1 MMTNQEVFDLGV
13 KMGVDA
19 DPRGIKGV
27 QKYLKK
33 IQKYYDDLKPSEK
46 KYYDTSKL
54 TNPFP
59 DSGVHVDDGKTK
71 VKRVMAGIDIGPSDI
86 LLASQLA
93 ERGKKIDLVIAH
105 HPIGKAMASL
115 HEVME
120 MSVEMYEAMGV
131 PVHLIEKI
139 SEDRA
144 RDVGHFF
151 HAMNQ
156 YQAINMAEILGVNL
170 INTHTITDNLV
181 DNFLRRYFEKT
192 KPETVGDL
200 MESLLEI
207 EEYSIAKKM
216 GFGPMLCAGSPSYR
230 VGKYILEMT
239 GGTEPSPKLYQHL
252 SHSGISTVV
261 GMHMKAE
268 HLQKVSEVQM
278 NVVIAGHISSD
289 SLGMN
294 LYLDELEKK
303 GIEVV
308 PCSGLIR
315 VSRVKKNKK

>member
-1 MMTNQEVFDLGV
+1 MTIQEIFDLGV
-13 KMGVDA
+13 KMGVGS
-19 DPRGIKGV
+19 DPRGVKGV
-27 QKYLKK
+27 RKYLKK
-33 IQKYYDDLKPSEK
+33 INKYYEDLKPSEK
-46 KYYDTSKL
+46 KYYDVSKL
-54 TNPFP
+54 SNPFP
-59 DSGVHVDDGKTK
+59 DSGMHVGEGKTR
-71 VKRVMAGIDIGPSDI
+71 VKRVMAGIDISAADI

-93 ERGKKIDLVIAH
+93 ERGKTVDLVIAH
-105 HPIGKAMASL
+105 HPIGKSLAAL

-131 PVHLIEKI
+131 PVHLLEKT
-139 SEDRA
+139 SEERA
-144 RDVGHFF
+144 REVGHFF

-156 YQAINMAEILGVNL
+156 YQAVNMAEILGINL

-181 DNFLRRYFEKT
+181 DFYLRKHFDKT
-192 KPETVGDL
+192 KPETISDL
-200 MESLLEI
+200 MESLLDI
-207 EEYSIAKKM
+207 EEYNLAKRM

-230 VGKYILEMT
+230 IGKFILEMT
-239 GGTEPSPKLYQHL
+239 GGTEPSPKLYQQL
-252 SHSGISTVV
+252 SQAGISTVV

-303 GIEVV
+303 GIEIV
-308 PCSGLIR
+308 PCGGLMR
-315 VSRVKKNKK
+315 VSRVKKNK